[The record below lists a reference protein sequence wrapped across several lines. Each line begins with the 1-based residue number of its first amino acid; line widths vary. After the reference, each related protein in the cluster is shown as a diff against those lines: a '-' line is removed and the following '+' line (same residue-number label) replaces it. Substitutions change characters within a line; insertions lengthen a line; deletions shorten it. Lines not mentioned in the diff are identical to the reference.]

1 MYIYICTYK
10 CLNLCEKASV
20 YVFSVG
26 MGFGI
31 LIFCKGKRKE
41 SLKPRL
47 IGTDPRFN
55 DLKLEAR
62 CWASI
67 DDVEQQLEQ
76 LLLHHLISVIDHH
89 PLLFSL
95 WLKTRVCTCCPL
107 SWNFYMKNKTFLE
120 LYSTFILHGI

>member
-41 SLKPRL
+41 SVKPRL
-47 IGTDPRFN
+47 NIVY
-55 DLKLEAR
+55 LQA
-62 CWASI
+62 
-67 DDVEQQLEQ
+67 
-76 LLLHHLISVIDHH
+76 
-89 PLLFSL
+89 
-95 WLKTRVCTCCPL
+95 L
-107 SWNFYMKNKTFLE
+107 S
-120 LYSTFILHGI
+120 S